1 MRTISLHKGFHCLQ
15 CLRDLQPSSDRQAT
29 FSPFWNY
36 ISKSH
41 PSQLKTMLTLPLY
54 HSTQRILCLV
64 LLVPISTVALGQ
76 ETSSKQ
82 ITADQ
87 ELTELLDQ
95 VWDFELES
103 SPLLATNVGDARGQ
117 DRLADDS
124 PEAIEKRANRRSE
137 FLAKLIAV
145 RVEDLSEVKRI
156 DHELLRQRLEGQL
169 ADFRFNTHLM
179 PINNRGGFHIRFPEL
194 PRVMAPRSEQDFTNY
209 IARLRDFD
217 RYTDQQIDLLRG
229 GINAGLVQPAI
240 IMRDSLS
247 QVESHI
253 VDDLS
258 KSLFLTNIA
267 AESKS
272 NLGRERWKQI
282 RDQIEDALR
291 LSVIPAYQR
300 FADFLKTEYLPAC
313 RGPVGASAMPMG
325 REFYLDRIQRFTT
338 IKISP
343 EELHQTGV
351 SENARIRAEM
361 ELIKQKV
368 DFQGTLDDFL
378 EHLRTDPK
386 FYAKSAEELMQTAAL
401 ILKRADGRLPELF
414 GHLPRIPYGL
424 REIPAYVAPQTT
436 AAYYWPPATDG
447 TRGGVYYL
455 NTYNLSS
462 RPLYQLEALSL
473 HEAVPGHH
481 LQLAIQAELEDLHPI
496 SRESNFTA
504 FIEGWALYSER
515 LGKDIGFYKD
525 PYQDFGRLSMEAW
538 RASRLVVDTGLHWL
552 GWSRQKA
559 IAYMTANTALS
570 PHNIV
575 AEVDRYI
582 GWPGQALAYKT
593 GELAISRIRRQAEK
607 TLGEEFDLRSFHD
620 RVLEAGSIPLP
631 MLEQRIR
638 QWVDEQRKTE
648 ESESE

>member
-1 MRTISLHKGFHCLQ
+1 MLNL
-15 CLRDLQPSSDRQAT
+15 
-29 FSPFWNY
+29 
-36 ISKSH
+36 SKPDSI
-41 PSQLKTMLTLPLY
+41 
-54 HSTQRILCLV
+54 RILLF
-64 LLVPISTVALGQ
+64 LVPLILLSKVVLAQ
-76 ETSSKQ
+76 EATSKQ
-82 ITADQ
+82 INAD
-87 ELTELLDQ
+87 EALNELLDQ
-95 VWDFELES
+95 VWNFELAS
-103 SPLLATNVGDARGQ
+103 SPLLATNVGDPRGQ

-124 PEAIEKRANRRSE
+124 LRAIQARAERRRE
-137 FLAKLIAV
+137 FLKNLEAV
-145 RVEDLSEVKRI
+145 PVDTLSEGKRI
-156 DHELLRQRLEGQL
+156 DHELLRRRLEGQL
-169 ADFRFNTHLM
+169 ADFRFKTHLM

-194 PRVMAPRSEQDFTNY
+194 PRVMAPKSEKDFANY
-209 IARLRDFD
+209 IARLNDFD
-217 RYTDQQIDLLRG
+217 RYTDQQIELLRG
-229 GINAGLVQPAI
+229 GIKSGLVQPAI

-247 QVESHI
+247 QVESH
-253 VDDLS
+253 VVEDLT
-258 KSLFLTNIA
+258 KSLFLANIA

-272 NLGRERWKQI
+272 NLGAERWNRIKT
-282 RDQIEDALR
+282 QIEDSLTR
-291 LSVIPAYQR
+291 SVIPAYQR
-300 FADFLKTEYLPAC
+300 FADFLRTEYLPAC

-338 IKISP
+338 IEISP

-351 SENARIRAEM
+351 SENARIRSEM

-368 DFQGTLDDFL
+368 DFEGTLDDFL
-378 EHLRTDPK
+378 AHLRTNPR

-424 REIPAYVAPQTT
+424 QEIPAYVAPQTT

-481 LQLAIQAELEDLHPI
+481 LQLAIQAELENLHPI

-538 RASRLVVDTGLHWL
+538 RASRLVVDTGIHWM
-552 GWSRQKA
+552 GWSRQQA
-559 IAYMTANTALS
+559 IDYMTANTALS

-593 GELAISRIRRQAEK
+593 GELAISRIRLQAEQA
-607 TLGEEFDLRSFHD
+607 LGDAFDVRSFHD

-631 MLEQRIR
+631 MLEQRIS
-638 QWVDEQRKTE
+638 QWINQKRKADTKKIRAKNRAIHN
-648 ESESE
+648 

>member
-1 MRTISLHKGFHCLQ
+1 MPNTTWRFPVL
-15 CLRDLQPSSDRQAT
+15 
-29 FSPFWNY
+29 
-36 ISKSH
+36 
-41 PSQLKTMLTLPLY
+41 MPL
-54 HSTQRILCLV
+54 ILLSNV
-64 LLVPISTVALGQ
+64 LLAQ
-76 ETSSKQ
+76 ETTTKEIS
-82 ITADQ
+82 ADQ
-87 ELTELLDQ
+87 TLTELLDQ

-103 SPLLATNVGDARGQ
+103 SPLLATNIGDPRGQ

-124 PEAIEKRANRRSE
+124 LLAIQARAERRGKFLEKLEAVPVKN
-137 FLAKLIAV
+137 
-145 RVEDLSEVKRI
+145 LSEGKRI

-169 ADFRFNTHLM
+169 ADFRFKTHLM

-194 PRVMAPRSEQDFTNY
+194 PRVMAPKSEEDFANY
-209 IARLRDFD
+209 IARLKDFD
-217 RYTDQQIDLLRG
+217 RYTNQQIELLRG
-229 GINAGLVQPAI
+229 GIQAGLVQPAI

-247 QVESHI
+247 QVESHL
-253 VDDLS
+253 VDDLT
-258 KSLFLTNIA
+258 KSLFLANIA

-272 NLGRERWKQI
+272 NLGTQRWNRI
-282 RDQIEDALR
+282 NTQIEDALKQ
-291 LSVIPAYQR
+291 SVIPAYQR
-300 FADFLKTEYLPAC
+300 FADFLRTEYLPAC
-313 RGPVGASAMPMG
+313 RGPVGASAMPRG

-338 IKISP
+338 IEISP
-343 EELHQTGV
+343 EELHRTGV
-351 SENARIRAEM
+351 SENGRIRSEM
-361 ELIKQKV
+361 KLIKQKV
-368 DFQGTLDDFL
+368 GFEGTLDEFL

-386 FYAKSAEELMQTAAL
+386 FYANSAEELMQTAAL

-424 REIPAYVAPQTT
+424 QEIPAYVAPQTT

-481 LQLAIQAELEDLHPI
+481 LQLAIQAELENLHPI

-538 RASRLVVDTGLHWL
+538 RASRLVVDTGLHWM
-552 GWSRQKA
+552 GWSRQQA
-559 IAYMTANTALS
+559 IDYMTANTALS

-593 GELAISRIRRQAEK
+593 GELAISRIRQQAEQA
-607 TLGEEFDLRSFHD
+607 LGDGFDVRSFHD

-631 MLEQRIR
+631 MLEQRINQWIDKQRESDTDGNTGEAR
-638 QWVDEQRKTE
+638 QKKQD
-648 ESESE
+648 

>member
-1 MRTISLHKGFHCLQ
+1 MLNLI
-15 CLRDLQPSSDRQAT
+15 T
-29 FSPFWNY
+29 FNSMQY
-36 ISKSH
+36 ISIAVS
-41 PSQLKTMLTLPLY
+41 
-54 HSTQRILCLV
+54 LV
-64 LLVPISTVALGQ
+64 LFSAVVVAQ
-76 ETSSKQ
+76 EQKPERATP
-82 ITADQ
+82 DQ
-87 ELTELLDQ
+87 KLTELLDQ
-95 VWDFELES
+95 VWVFELES
-103 SPLLATNVGDARGQ
+103 APLLATNVGDPRGQ

-124 PEAIEKRANRRSE
+124 LDAIQQRADRRAE
-137 FLAKLIAV
+137 FLKQLEAV
-145 RVEDLSEVKRI
+145 AVDSLSEGKRI

-169 ADFRFNTHLM
+169 ANYRFNTHLM
-179 PINNRGGFHIRFPEL
+179 PINNRGGFHISFPEL
-194 PRVMAPRSEQDFTNY
+194 PRVMAPRSEEDFANY

-217 RYTDQQIDLLRG
+217 RYTNQQISLLRG
-229 GINAGLVQPAI
+229 GIKTGLVQPAI

-258 KSLFLTNIA
+258 KSLLLTNIA
-267 AESKS
+267 AESKNS
-272 NLGRERWKQI
+272 LDPKRWIQI
-282 RDQIEDALR
+282 KADIEDALKS
-291 LSVIPAYQR
+291 SVIPAYQR
-300 FADFLKTEYLPAC
+300 FANFLKTEYLPAC

-351 SENARIRAEM
+351 NENARIRTEM
-361 ELIKQKV
+361 EQIKQKV
-368 DFQGTLDDFL
+368 KFEGSLDEFL

-447 TRGGVYYL
+447 SRGGFYYL

-481 LQLAIQAELEDLHPI
+481 LQLAIQAELENLHPI

-552 GWSRQKA
+552 GWSRQQA
-559 IAYMTANTALS
+559 IDYMTANTALS

-593 GELAISRIRRQAEK
+593 GELAISRIRRRAEE
-607 TLGEEFDLRSFHD
+607 TLGNNFDIRSFHD
-620 RVLEAGSIPLP
+620 RILESGSIPLP
-631 MLEQRIR
+631 LLEKRID
-638 QWVDEQRKTE
+638 QWIDEQHKPE
-648 ESESE
+648 GNDSQSAK

>member
-1 MRTISLHKGFHCLQ
+1 M
-15 CLRDLQPSSDRQAT
+15 
-29 FSPFWNY
+29 
-36 ISKSH
+36 
-41 PSQLKTMLTLPLY
+41 
-54 HSTQRILCLV
+54 V
-64 LLVPISTVALGQ
+64 LGQ
-76 ETSSKQ
+76 EASTTH

-87 ELTELLDQ
+87 ELSDLLDQ

-103 SPLLATNVGDARGQ
+103 SPLLATNVGDTRGQ
-117 DRLADDS
+117 NRLADDS

-137 FLAKLIAV
+137 FLTKLESI
-145 RVEDLSEVKRI
+145 RVENLSEVKRI

-194 PRVMAPRSEQDFTNY
+194 PRMMAPRSERDFANY

-217 RYTDQQIDLLRG
+217 RYTNQQIELLRG
-229 GINAGLVQPAI
+229 GIKSGLVQPAI

-272 NLGRERWKQI
+272 NLEPERWMQI
-282 RDQIEDALR
+282 RNEIEDALK

-300 FADFLKTEYLPAC
+300 FADFLRTEYLPAC

-325 REFYLDRIQRFTT
+325 REFYLDRVQRFTT

-368 DFQGTLDDFL
+368 DFQGTLDEFL

-538 RASRLVVDTGLHWL
+538 RASRLVVDTGLHWM
-552 GWSRQKA
+552 GWSRQEA
-559 IAYMTANTALS
+559 IDYMTANTALS

-593 GELAISRIRRQAEK
+593 GELAISRIRRQAEE
-607 TLGEEFDLRSFHD
+607 TLGDAFDLRSFHD

-631 MLEQRIR
+631 MLEQRII
-638 QWVDEQRKTE
+638 QWVKEQRKPE
-648 ESESE
+648 VSESE

>member
-1 MRTISLHKGFHCLQ
+1 M
-15 CLRDLQPSSDRQAT
+15 
-29 FSPFWNY
+29 
-36 ISKSH
+36 
-41 PSQLKTMLTLPLY
+41 PL
-54 HSTQRILCLV
+54 
-64 LLVPISTVALGQ
+64 LLLSAVGLGK
-76 ETSSKQ
+76 ENTTKQ

-87 ELTELLDQ
+87 TLTDLLDQ

-103 SPLLATNVGDARGQ
+103 SPLLATNVGDPRGQ
-117 DRLADDS
+117 NRLADDS
-124 PEAIEKRANRRSE
+124 LRAIQKRADQRSE
-137 FLAKLIAV
+137 FLERLNKISV
-145 RVEDLSEVKRI
+145 DDLNEGKQI
-156 DHELLRQRLEGQL
+156 DHELLRQRLKGQL

-179 PINNRGGFHIRFPEL
+179 PINNRGGFHISFPEL
-194 PRVMAPRSEQDFTNY
+194 PRVMAPKTEQDFVNY
-209 IARLRDFD
+209 VARLKDFG
-217 RYTDQQIDLLRG
+217 RYTNQQIDLLRS
-229 GINAGLVQPAI
+229 GIEVGLVQPAI

-253 VDDLS
+253 VKDPAE
-258 KSLFLTNIA
+258 SLLLTNIA
-267 AESKS
+267 VASSNGLKPESWDRIQK
-272 NLGRERWKQI
+272 EIKDAI
-282 RDQIEDALR
+282 RT
-291 LSVIPAYQR
+291 SVIPAYQQ
-300 FADFLKTEYLPAC
+300 FANFLTTEYLPAC
-313 RGPVGASAMPMG
+313 RGPVGAAAMPNG
-325 REFYLDRIQRFTT
+325 REFYLDRIERFTT

-351 SENARIRAEM
+351 RENARIRAEM
-361 ELIKQKV
+361 ELIKQQV
-368 DFQGTLDDFL
+368 DFEGTLDKFL

-386 FYAKSAEELMQTAAL
+386 YYAKSAEELMQTAAL

-424 REIPAYVAPQTT
+424 REIPDYVAPQTT

-447 TRGGVYYL
+447 SRGGFYYL

-515 LGKDIGFYKD
+515 LGKDIGFYTD

-538 RASRLVVDTGLHWL
+538 RASRLVVDTGLHWM
-552 GWSRQKA
+552 GWSRQQA
-559 IAYMTANTALS
+559 IDYMTANTALS

-593 GELAISRIRRQAEK
+593 GELAIRRIRQKAEQA
-607 TLGEEFDLRSFHD
+607 LGDSFDIRSFHD

-631 MLEQRIR
+631 MLEKRIDQWVD
-638 QWVDEQRKTE
+638 QWVDEQRTPDVNQPR
-648 ESESE
+648 

>member
-1 MRTISLHKGFHCLQ
+1 MPNTIRRLLV
-15 CLRDLQPSSDRQAT
+15 
-29 FSPFWNY
+29 
-36 ISKSH
+36 
-41 PSQLKTMLTLPLY
+41 LT
-54 HSTQRILCLV
+54 SLV
-64 LLVPISTVALGQ
+64 LLSNSALAQ
-76 ETSSKQ
+76 ETTTEQ
-82 ITADQ
+82 ISADRA
-87 ELTELLDQ
+87 LTELLDQ
-95 VWDFELES
+95 VWNFELES
-103 SPLLATNVGDARGQ
+103 SPLLATNIGDPRGQ

-124 PEAIEKRANRRSE
+124 LLAIQARADRRGKFLKKLEAVSVKN
-137 FLAKLIAV
+137 
-145 RVEDLSEVKRI
+145 LSEGKQI
-156 DHELLRQRLEGQL
+156 DHELLRRRLEGQL
-169 ADFRFNTHLM
+169 TDFRFKTHLM

-194 PRVMAPRSEQDFTNY
+194 PRVMAPKSEEDFANY
-209 IARLRDFD
+209 IARLKDFD
-217 RYTDQQIDLLRG
+217 RYTNQQIELLRG
-229 GINAGLVQPAI
+229 GIEAGLVQPAI

-247 QVESHI
+247 QVESHL
-253 VDDLS
+253 VDDLA
-258 KSLFLTNIA
+258 KSLFLANIA

-272 NLGRERWKQI
+272 NLGAQQWNRIKT
-282 RDQIEDALR
+282 QIEDALKQ
-291 LSVIPAYQR
+291 SVIPSYQR
-300 FADFLKTEYLPAC
+300 FADFLRTEYLPAC

-351 SENARIRAEM
+351 NENARIRSEM

-368 DFQGTLDDFL
+368 GFKGTLDEFL

-424 REIPAYVAPQTT
+424 QEIPAYVAPQTT

-447 TRGGVYYL
+447 KRGGVYYL

-481 LQLAIQAELEDLHPI
+481 LQLAIQAELENLHPI

-538 RASRLVVDTGLHWL
+538 RASRLVVDTGLHWM
-552 GWSRQKA
+552 GWSRQQA
-559 IAYMTANTALS
+559 IDYMTANTALS

-593 GELAISRIRRQAEK
+593 GELAITRIRQQAEQA
-607 TLGEEFDLRSFHD
+607 LGDNFDVRSFHD
-620 RVLEAGSIPLP
+620 RILEAGSIPLP
-631 MLEQRIR
+631 MLEQRIN
-638 QWVDEQRKTE
+638 QWIDKQRESNAEENTDGKTE
-648 ESESE
+648 ADEPQQKKQG

>member
-1 MRTISLHKGFHCLQ
+1 
-15 CLRDLQPSSDRQAT
+15 
-29 FSPFWNY
+29 
-36 ISKSH
+36 
-41 PSQLKTMLTLPLY
+41 MLTLPLY
-54 HSTQRILCLV
+54 HSTRRILFLV
-64 LLVPISTVALGQ
+64 LLLPISTVALGQ
-76 ETSSKQ
+76 ETASKQ

-87 ELTELLDQ
+87 ELTDLLDQ
-95 VWDFELES
+95 VWEFELES

-124 PEAIEKRANRRSE
+124 PEAIEKRATRRSA

-145 RVEDLSEVKRI
+145 RVEDLSEVKQI

-194 PRVMAPRSEQDFTNY
+194 PRVMAPRSEQDFANY

-217 RYTDQQIDLLRG
+217 RYTNQQIDLLRG
-229 GINAGLVQPAI
+229 GIRTGLVQPAI

-258 KSLFLTNIA
+258 RSLFLTNIA

-272 NLGRERWKQI
+272 NLEREQWKQI
-282 RDQIEDALR
+282 RDQIEDALN

-300 FADFLKTEYLPAC
+300 FADFLRTEYLPAC

-325 REFYLDRIQRFTT
+325 REFYLDRIERFTT

-351 SENARIRAEM
+351 KENARIRAEM
-361 ELIKQKV
+361 ELIKRKV
-368 DFQGTLDDFL
+368 NFQGTLDDFL

-538 RASRLVVDTGLHWL
+538 RASRLVVDTGLHWM
-552 GWSRQKA
+552 GWSRQQA
-559 IAYMTANTALS
+559 IDYMTANTALS

-607 TLGEEFDLRSFHD
+607 TLGSKFDLRSFHD

-631 MLEQRIR
+631 MLEQRIN
-638 QWVDEQRKTE
+638 QWVNDQRQPE
-648 ESESE
+648 VSESE

>member
-1 MRTISLHKGFHCLQ
+1 M
-15 CLRDLQPSSDRQAT
+15 
-29 FSPFWNY
+29 
-36 ISKSH
+36 
-41 PSQLKTMLTLPLY
+41 PL
-54 HSTQRILCLV
+54 
-64 LLVPISTVALGQ
+64 LLLSAVGLGK
-76 ETSSKQ
+76 ENTTKQ

-87 ELTELLDQ
+87 TLTDLLDQ

-103 SPLLATNVGDARGQ
+103 SPLLATNVGDPRGQ
-117 DRLADDS
+117 NRLADDS
-124 PEAIEKRANRRSE
+124 LRAIQKRADQRSE
-137 FLAKLIAV
+137 FLERLNKISV
-145 RVEDLSEVKRI
+145 DDLNEGKQI
-156 DHELLRQRLEGQL
+156 DHELLRQRLKGQL

-179 PINNRGGFHIRFPEL
+179 PINNRGGFHISFPEL
-194 PRVMAPRSEQDFTNY
+194 PRVMAPKTEQDFVNY
-209 IARLRDFD
+209 VARLKDFG
-217 RYTDQQIDLLRG
+217 RYTNQQIDLLRG
-229 GINAGLVQPAI
+229 GIEVGLVQPAI

-253 VDDLS
+253 VKDPAE
-258 KSLFLTNIA
+258 SLLLTNIA
-267 AESKS
+267 VESS
-272 NLGRERWKQI
+272 NGLKPESWDRIQKEIKDAI
-282 RDQIEDALR
+282 RT
-291 LSVIPAYQR
+291 SVIPAYQQ
-300 FADFLKTEYLPAC
+300 FANFLTTEYLPAC
-313 RGPVGASAMPMG
+313 RGPVGAAAMPNG
-325 REFYLDRIQRFTT
+325 REFYLDRIERFTT

-351 SENARIRAEM
+351 RENARIRAEM
-361 ELIKQKV
+361 ELIKQQV
-368 DFQGTLDDFL
+368 DFEGTLDKFL

-386 FYAKSAEELMQTAAL
+386 YYAKSAEELMQTAAL

-424 REIPAYVAPQTT
+424 REIPDYVAPQTT

-447 TRGGVYYL
+447 SRGGFYYL

-515 LGKDIGFYKD
+515 LGKDIGFYTD

-538 RASRLVVDTGLHWL
+538 RASRLVVDTGLHWM
-552 GWSRQKA
+552 GWSRQQA
-559 IAYMTANTALS
+559 IDYMTANTALS

-593 GELAISRIRRQAEK
+593 GELAIRRIRQKAEQA
-607 TLGEEFDLRSFHD
+607 LGDSFDIRSFHD

-631 MLEQRIR
+631 MLEKRIDQWVD
-638 QWVDEQRKTE
+638 QWVDEQRTPDVNQPR
-648 ESESE
+648 